1 MTTANQKPP
10 LNEEPNLNQQPNLKQ
25 KPNSNHKPT
34 LLNILDS
41 HGGPGFEHEVAE
53 KMRQAFREYTDDVR
67 QDALGNLIAVVQGN
81 GENRRP
87 KVMLSAHMDEI
98 ALVVT
103 KIEDGGFLRVW
114 QAGGFDPRTLVG
126 QEVVVHGKEELRG
139 IVGSKPPHLTTP
151 EERKQAAPL
160 EDLYIDLAM
169 SEQRVNELVRVGD
182 RVTLYRETMDL
193 LNNRISG
200 KALDDRTSLAVLLE
214 CLRFLKQMKHVA
226 DVYAVATVQE
236 EVGVRG
242 ATTAGYGVHPD
253 IAIAVDVTFADMP
266 GQAPDDSFKM
276 GKGPAVAFGPNIHPK
291 VFQGLMEAAQSN
303 HIPYQLE
310 LSQGPTGTDA
320 RAFQIA
326 REGIASGLVGIAIRY
341 MHTSVETGSYDDIV
355 ELGRLLAC
363 YIASVDSAYVEGLT
377 CY

>member
-1 MTTANQKPP
+1 MSTT
-10 LNEEPNLNQQPNLKQ
+10 
-25 KPNSNHKPT
+25 NHQST
-34 LLNILDS
+34 LLDILDS
-41 HGGPGFEHEVAE
+41 HGGPGFEQAVAA
-53 KMRQAFREYTDDVR
+53 KVKKAFAQYTDEISTDT
-67 QDALGNLIAVVQGN
+67 LGNVIAVIR
-81 GENRRP
+81 GEGEGYHP
-87 KVMLSAHMDEI
+87 KILLSAHMDEI

-103 KIEDGGFLRVW
+103 KVERGGFLRVW

-126 QEVVVHGKEELRG
+126 QEVVVHGKETLRG

-160 EDLYIDLAM
+160 EDLFIDVAM
-169 SEQRVNELVRVGD
+169 SEERVKALVNVGD

-193 LNNRISG
+193 MNNRISG
-200 KALDDRTSLAVLLE
+200 KALDDRTSLAVILE
-214 CLRFLKQMKHVA
+214 CLRFLKQMKFNA

-242 ATTAGYGVHPD
+242 ATTVGYDVNPD
-253 IAIAVDVTFADMP
+253 IGIGIDVTFADMP
-266 GQAPDDSFKM
+266 GQAPDESFKI
-276 GKGPAVAFGPNIHPK
+276 GKGPAVAFGPNIHSK
-291 VFQGLMEAAQSN
+291 VFKGLRDAAVEN
-303 HIPYQLE
+303 HIPFQLE

-320 RAFQIA
+320 RAYQIT

-355 ELGRLLAC
+355 DCGRLLAY
-363 YIASVDSAYVEGLT
+363 YISGVDAATVEGLT

>member
-1 MTTANQKPP
+1 MSTT
-10 LNEEPNLNQQPNLKQ
+10 
-25 KPNSNHKPT
+25 NHKST
-34 LLNILDS
+34 LLDILDS
-41 HGGPGFEHEVAE
+41 HGGPGFEQAVAE
-53 KMRQAFREYTDDVR
+53 KARTAFAEYTKEITTDT
-67 QDALGNLIAVVQGN
+67 LGNVIAVVR
-81 GENRRP
+81 GEGEGTHP
-87 KVMLSAHMDEI
+87 KILLSAHIDEI

-103 KIEDGGFLRVW
+103 KVDKGGFLRVW

-126 QEVVVHGKEELRG
+126 QEVVVHGKETLRG

-160 EDLYIDLAM
+160 EDLFIDLAM
-169 SEQRVNELVRVGD
+169 SEERVKSLVNVGD

-200 KALDDRTSLAVLLE
+200 KALDDRTSLAVILE
-214 CLRFLKQMKHVA
+214 CLRFLKQMKHTA

-242 ATTAGYGVHPD
+242 ASTVGYGVNPD
-253 IAIAVDVTFADMP
+253 IGIGIDVTFADMP
-266 GQAPDDSFKM
+266 GQAPDESFKI
-276 GKGPAVAFGPNIHPK
+276 GKGPAVAFGPNIHSK
-291 VFQGLMEAAQSN
+291 VFTGLRDAATDN
-303 HIPYQLE
+303 HIPFQLE

-320 RAFQIA
+320 RAYQIT

-355 ELGRLLAC
+355 DCGRLLAH
-363 YIASVDSAYVEGLT
+363 YIAGVDAATVEGLT